1 MKDQAEP
8 APESLAPDFLEAAA
22 RREGWAA
29 ETAPLFAAMHRSR
42 EMAFSFARFALA
54 MLFALNA
61 GGLLGFPALAQ
72 LIGVKLADHWP
83 LTLLGIAA
91 FAIGVV
97 CTAVATLLAFISMFA
112 DGLMIYRH
120 LERVVAGEP
129 TGETKAELEKRLKR
143 DLRMRVRALRFGLL
157 ALAGFLVG
165 AVFAALVLASRIP
178 AGAEPYRV

>member
-1 MKDQAEP
+1 MKDATESP
-8 APESLAPDFLEAAA
+8 PESLRPDFLEAAA
-22 RREGWAA
+22 RREDWAA

-42 EMAFSFARFALA
+42 EMAFAFARFALA

-61 GGLLGFPALAQ
+61 GGLLGFPVLAQ
-72 LIGVKLADHWP
+72 LIGVHLFEHWP
-83 LTLLGIAA
+83 LTLLSVAA
-91 FAIGVV
+91 FTIGVV

-120 LERVVAGEP
+120 LERIVAGDP
-129 TGETKAELEKRLKR
+129 PAGTKAELEKRLRR

-178 AGAEPYRV
+178 AGVEPYRV